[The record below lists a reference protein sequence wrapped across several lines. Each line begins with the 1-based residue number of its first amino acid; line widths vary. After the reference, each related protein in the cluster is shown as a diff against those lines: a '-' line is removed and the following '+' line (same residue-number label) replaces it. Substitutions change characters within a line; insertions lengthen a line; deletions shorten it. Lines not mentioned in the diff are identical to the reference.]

1 MTWQL
6 ANSLSLMAI
15 GLLLDL
21 FSSDFAIVSTPSEQS
36 IAIDCK
42 RHPTN
47 YTINRLPLFAI
58 DCPGF
63 TPWARVCRVFD
74 AGNQSYIIYNSQQHT
89 NKYLQYINFVYCYH
103 LFPNDQM

>member
-1 MTWQL
+1 MTWQM

-15 GLLLDL
+15 AYYWIY
-21 FSSDFAIVSTPSEQS
+21 F
-36 IAIDCK
+36 
-42 RHPTN
+42 HP
-47 YTINRLPLFAI
+47 ILPLFPRHPNNQLPSIAL
-58 DCPGF
+58 GLH
-63 TPWARVCRVFD
+63 PWAGVYRIFD

>member
-1 MTWQL
+1 MTWQMT
-6 ANSLSLMAI
+6 NSLSLMAI

-21 FSSDFAIVSTPSEQS
+21 FSSDFAIVSMPSDLS
-36 IAIDCK
+36 MAI
-42 RHPTN
+42 N
-47 YTINRLPLFAI
+47 
-58 DCPGF
+58 CPGL
-63 TPWARVCRVFD
+63 TPWAGVCRVFY